1 MTDERFPPE
10 FEQRRKCEGCN
21 VQGFDVQHR
30 LNLSDQPL
38 LCDEC
43 HHDPSQTAMYGS
55 VIS

>member
-10 FEQRRKCEGCN
+10 FEQRRRCEGCN